1 MAIAWTRVGAVY
13 STAATV
19 AAGGAVLMGTGR
31 WVAAVE
37 LLLVSWILVGGYNE
51 VGKLSISNKQ

>member
-1 MAIAWTRVGAVY
+1 MY
-13 STAATV
+13 STASSV
-19 AAGGAVLMGTGR
+19 AAGGAVLMGAGG

-51 VGKLSISNKQ
+51 VGKLSISNRQ